1 MSEENINNLIDKYKA
16 GKSTLKEEAFLFEH
30 VNESHTEIQSIA
42 NFVKENKRNAPN
54 HFNDKL
60 WESFDKK
67 QTQAKRIKLGFFS
80 VAASIVLLVTLY
92 INTKNENTLSIS
104 EKQALLNEAKN
115 MFVANNQ
122 PKKQHQIIIE
132 NDLVVVYTKPE

>member
-1 MSEENINNLIDKYKA
+1 N
-16 GKSTLKEEAFLFEH
+16 

-42 NFVKENKRNAPN
+42 NFVKENKRNTPD
-54 HFNDKL
+54 HFNEKL

-80 VAASIVLLVTLY
+80 VAASIVLLVALI
-92 INTKNENTLSIS
+92 INNKNENTLSIS

-132 NDLVVVYTKPE
+132 NDLVVVYSKSQ